1 MSATSD
7 SETTDKKSE
16 TITTATDISLTRIK
30 TGDVLKSLQTTFDLG
45 ASGKD
50 YNKEQVKNMTNISN
64 AMVKVLRFE
73 FDVYKYFIDKVDAR

>member
-7 SETTDKKSE
+7 KKSE
-16 TITTATDISLTRIK
+16 IITAATDVSLTRIK
-30 TGDVLKSLQTTFDLG
+30 TGDVLKSLQTTFDLV